1 MNNKKRQFQ
10 QGISRFNALN
20 KRSDTTS
27 STSEAIQRLQQVKR
41 YNKPKAI
48 LFISRAYPPTIGG
61 IENQNY
67 GIARALSKITTVKII
82 ANKRGKKFLPFFLI
96 QATGQ
101 ALFSVWKYDVVLIG
115 DGVLSP
121 LALFLKFFYPKK
133 KFVSIIHGLDITY
146 AHKKSLMGKIYRLI
160 NIPSLKK
167 MNKLIMVG
175 NHTIKEAVAVG
186 IPKNKCVF
194 IPNGFNLQEICQ
206 KHSRAELEKLLKM
219 DLSGKKVILRV
230 GRFVRHK
237 GLEWFISNVMP
248 HLPENCILVGAGGR
262 NKKTVGDGDIYPN
275 CQKAIQKN
283 NLQDRV
289 KLLTN
294 IPQSDMNILFNT
306 VDLFISPNIEI
317 AGSMEGFGIN
327 AIEGSACQK
336 VVIASNLQGLKDAV
350 IDGKNGFLVEPE
362 NTEQWI
368 KKIKAILEADDFRRA
383 FGKRAQQYTV
393 KNFSWSTI
401 AEKYLQELQKL

>member
-1 MNNKKRQFQ
+1 MNNKKQFQ
-10 QGISRFNALN
+10 QSVSRSNAFN

-27 STSEAIQRLQQVKR
+27 EAIQQAKR
-41 YNKPKAI
+41 YNKSKAI

-67 GIARALSKITTVKII
+67 GIAQALSKITSIKII

-96 QATGQ
+96 QAMGQ
-101 ALFSVWKYDVVLIG
+101 ALFSVGKYDTVLIG
-115 DGVLSP
+115 DGVLAP
-121 LALFLKFFYPKK
+121 LAFFLKIFYPRK

-146 AHKKSLMGKIYRLI
+146 AHKKSLPGKIYRLI
-160 NIPSLKK
+160 NIPSLKRLD
-167 MNKLIMVG
+167 KLIMVG
-175 NHTIKEAVAVG
+175 HHTIKEAVAVG

-194 IPNGFNLQEICQ
+194 IPNGFNLQEIYQ

-219 DLSGKKVILRV
+219 DLSDKKVILRV

-237 GLEWFISNVMP
+237 GLEWFISKVMP
-248 HLPENCILVGAGGR
+248 RLPENYILIGAGGR
-262 NKKTVGDGDIYPN
+262 NKKTVGDGDIYPD
-275 CQKAIQKN
+275 CQKAIAEN
-283 NLQDRV
+283 NLQNRV

-336 VVIASNLQGLKDAV
+336 VVVASNLQGLKDAV

-362 NTEQWI
+362 NTEQWT

-383 FGKRAQQYTV
+383 FGKRAQQYTIR
-393 KNFSWSTI
+393 NFSWPTI
-401 AEKYLQELQKL
+401 AKKYLDALSKV